1 MGGGGRAGDGIAV
14 ARASLGVIE
23 GGGLVG
29 GDFAILLCPTTLE
42 TLSTAA
48 TAELTRVPLTVVVLR
63 VELFGS
69 SGEGEFFV
77 ETFPSDE
84 DLG

>member
-1 MGGGGRAGDGIAV
+1 MAL
-14 ARASLGVIE
+14 ASLGVMD

-29 GDFAILLCPTTLE
+29 GDFATLLCPTTLE

-48 TAELTRVPLTVVVLR
+48 TAELTRAPRTVVVLT

-69 SGEGEFFV
+69 SEEGGFLV